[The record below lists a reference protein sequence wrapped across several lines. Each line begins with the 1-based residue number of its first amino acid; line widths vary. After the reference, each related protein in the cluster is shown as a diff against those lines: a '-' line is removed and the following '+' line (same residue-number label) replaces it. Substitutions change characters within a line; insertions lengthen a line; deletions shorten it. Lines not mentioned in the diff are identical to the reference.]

1 MKFKVWFRVRAF
13 FSNNRT
19 AGGFC
24 FVLKELVILCEWESY
39 GILEI
44 ITVNLL
50 VSYSVHFST
59 RLQNLQFLNFSD
71 LTRLV
76 IIVYCQ

>member
-1 MKFKVWFRVRAF
+1 MKFKVWFRVWAF
-13 FSNNRT
+13 FSSNRT

-24 FVLKELVILCEWESY
+24 FVLKELLILCEWKSY
-39 GILEI
+39 SILEV

-71 LTRLV
+71 LTHSV
-76 IIVYCQ
+76 ISIYCQ